1 MLQNDKSKIPW
12 DFAIQTYREIEN
24 RRPDIVVID
33 KEKKECKII
42 NIAVPGDQNI
52 KAKKLKKITKYQ
64 DLRLQV
70 QKLWNVKATVIPIV
84 FGALGT
90 VSGELDNYLETT
102 GMPIVI
108 NAA

>member
-1 MLQNDKSKIPW
+1 MENEKCKIFW
-12 DFAIQTYREIEN
+12 DFAFQTDKEIEH
-24 RRPDIVVID
+24 RRPDILVID
-33 KEKKECKII
+33 KEQRECKII
-42 NIAVPGDQNI
+42 DIAVPRDQNV
-52 KAKKLKKITKYQ
+52 KVKKLEKITKYQ